1 VAGRIQ
7 FDREKAIKDAVL
19 VFWRKGFA
27 ATSMED
33 IKAATGIN
41 ESSLYNTFG
50 NKKDLYI
57 EALHAYGQTVKEQ
70 FAALPAEEQP
80 AESIRMLLRQIAKLA
95 AQREKAA
102 GCMLMNSALELG
114 AEHPDIVEI
123 VQKSYGRIE
132 QWFRKTLEQAQSK
145 GEIPSDKDAKVLA
158 RYLTYSLQ
166 SMFTMGR
173 TNPTEAFMT
182 DVVETTLTILD

>member
-1 VAGRIQ
+1 MAGRIQ